1 MKVADLRKILNNT
14 NDVVLKN
21 AFVEVYKL
29 VPASKKEEADVI
41 ITNVLSGNT
50 QKITKPKEKVDYKKL
65 NKEVDTFLKNAYAQY
80 YVAPNRVVAKKD
92 RPKWRFLVKRY
103 VKELDKVPYGS
114 EYYQES
120 IEQLIKLYKLMC
132 DACCYYLFSTDDS
145 FNSVGISQGEFYRII
160 VEKKLSLGYTSENIT
175 TLLIAASSG
184 GLSRASLHIYQE
196 LILLSQLN
204 DKEKLNLAIN
214 QAKELVDSTS
224 GKIKGTKE
232 YSSSRYVLREN
243 VNNICDFILIASIKF
258 DEFDDGIDYYFK
270 HNQEREEEVILYCAL
285 DCIEWFDEEDNE
297 LWIKCYE
304 YGVKKR
310 KIKPRDYLVD
320 KYKQK
325 KEK

>member
-29 VPASKKEEADVI
+29 VPASKKEDADEI

-103 VKELDKVPYGS
+103 IKELDKVPYGS

-160 VEKKLSLGYTSENIT
+160 VEKK
-175 TLLIAASSG
+175 AFP
-184 GLSRASLHIYQE
+184 R
-196 LILLSQLN
+196 
-204 DKEKLNLAIN
+204 
-214 QAKELVDSTS
+214 
-224 GKIKGTKE
+224 
-232 YSSSRYVLREN
+232 
-243 VNNICDFILIASIKF
+243 
-258 DEFDDGIDYYFK
+258 
-270 HNQEREEEVILYCAL
+270 LY
-285 DCIEWFDEEDNE
+285 
-297 LWIKCYE
+297 K
-304 YGVKKR
+304 
-310 KIKPRDYLVD
+310 
-320 KYKQK
+320 
-325 KEK
+325 